1 MSENS
6 DNMVIKATGLSKR
19 YKELVAVDDI
29 SFTVERGKCFGF
41 LGPNGA
47 GKSTTMRMIYGLSPV
62 TEGELHVLGLNAR
75 KDISKIKARLG
86 VVPQENNLDPDLN
99 VYENLI
105 VYANYFG
112 MPKNKAIEKAHE
124 LLKFVNLEDK
134 ADKKAD
140 KLSGGMKRRLIIARA
155 LINDPDIVIL
165 DEPTT
170 GLDPQARH
178 LLWDK
183 MFELKSKNKTLIL
196 TTHYMEE
203 AAYLCDHIFIMD
215 KGKIIT
221 QGSPRELINNNLP
234 HFVLEYNGDRTL
246 DDTLIKLLG
255 DNLDSY
261 QKTFANLLL
270 FVRDSKLAMTELK
283 QYEAHLHSRRPNLE
297 DVFIKLTGREIAEG
311 E

>member
-1 MSENS
+1 MTNNP
-6 DNMVIKATGLSKR
+6 DNIVIKAAGLSKK
-19 YKELVAVDDI
+19 YKDITAVDNI
-29 SFTVERGKCFGF
+29 SFMVERGKCFGF

-47 GKSTTMRMIYGLSPV
+47 GKSSTMKMIYGLSPI
-62 TEGELHVLGLNAR
+62 TGGDLNVLGL
-75 KDISKIKARLG
+75 DIKRDLSKIKAKLG

-105 VYANYFG
+105 IYANYFG
-112 MPKNKAIEKAHE
+112 IAKDKAVEKTRE

-170 GLDPQARH
+170 GLDPQSRH

-196 TTHYMEE
+196 TTHYMDE
-203 AAYLCDHIFIMD
+203 AYHLCDHIFIMD
-215 KGKIIT
+215 KGRIIA
-221 QGSPRELINNNLP
+221 QGSPRDLISENLP
-234 HFVLEYNGDRTL
+234 PFVIEYNGDRSL
-246 DDTLIKLLG
+246 DSELIKTLG
-255 DNLDSY
+255 TNLDSY
-261 QKTFANLLL
+261 QKTFASLLL
-270 FVRDSKLAMTELK
+270 FVRDSSLATTTLK
-283 QYEAHLHSRRPNLE
+283 PYEANLSSRKPNLE